1 MKNKMFLIAGV
12 ITTIVS
18 VVMLID
24 LIKNF
29 IDSSNINTKDVF
41 KFVGMSIS
49 SAVLL
54 FRYFNK

>member
-12 ITTIVS
+12 ITAIVS

-29 IDSSNINTKDVF
+29 IESSNINTKDVI

-54 FRYFNK
+54 FRHINK

>member
-12 ITTIVS
+12 ITAIVS

-29 IDSSNINTKDVF
+29 IDSSNINTKDVI

-54 FRYFNK
+54 FRHINK